1 MDVPSIVKFHADTAR
16 AAQGLMQTKCPA
28 FFTAWHGPDRLERF
42 TSLQTEEAA
51 ISGVTLE
58 DNGLLKEAFSE
69 GCGLLGTGHFR
80 VEAAHGEINCVVADV
95 ADFVGR
101 KSPPD
106 RFGV

>member
-1 MDVPSIVKFHADTAR
+1 MDVPSLVEFHTDNAR
-16 AAQGLMQTKCPA
+16 AAQGLMQTKYPA
-28 FFTAWHGPDRLERF
+28 FFPAWHGPDRLERLA
-42 TSLQTEEAA
+42 SLQTEEAA
-51 ISGVTLE
+51 ISWATRV

-80 VEAAHGEINCVVADV
+80 MEAAHGEIDCVVADV

-106 RFGV
+106 RFWV

>member
-1 MDVPSIVKFHADTAR
+1 MDVPSIVELHADAAR

-28 FFTAWHGPDRLERF
+28 FIVNRDGPDRLQRLA
-42 TSLQTEEAA
+42 SLQTEEAA
-51 ISGVTLE
+51 ISWATLE
-58 DNGLLKEAFSE
+58 DNVLLKEAFGE
-69 GCGLLGTGHFR
+69 CCGLLGTGHFR
-80 VEAAHGEINCVVADV
+80 VEAAHGEIDCVVADI

>member
-1 MDVPSIVKFHADTAR
+1 MDVPSLVEFHADTAR

-28 FFTAWHGPDRLERF
+28 FFTAWHGPDRLERLA
-42 TSLQTEEAA
+42 SLQTEEAA
-51 ISGVTLE
+51 ISGATLE

-80 VEAAHGEINCVVADV
+80 VEAAHGEIDCVVADV
-95 ADFVGR
+95 ADFVRR

-106 RFGV
+106 GFWV